1 MSQRAWH
8 TCICVALAAA
18 FAMTARAPRAA
29 AQSPGGFSS
38 IPQTM
43 FGPDKEDK
51 REAVGP
57 SLSATNEPVAE
68 IRIVGNKTISSTQIL
83 NQLQTRVGRPFDPAL
98 VQRDVRKLASRGW
111 FVDVQPAYE
120 QGPKGRIVIFKV
132 LERPVIRY
140 VEYLGNKGIRTKKLV
155 KETELKVGGP
165 VDPYAVEEA
174 RRKLIALYQRNGYNN
189 VQITILEGNQPTH
202 KGVVFVINEGTS
214 QKIWKL
220 EFVGNKFVSS
230 RRLKTRVE
238 SKPPMM
244 YIFKGYVDREQIDG
258 DVERL
263 TSYYRAFGFFQAKV
277 GRQLV
282 FNDKGNWLTLRFVIH
297 EGPRYQV
304 EDVSFIG
311 NKIFASESLAMGTQ
325 LLAGQPFEQAK
336 MNGDV
341 EWLKELY
348 GSQGYV
354 FADIRADPIFSE
366 EAGKLKLMYHIDEG
380 KRWRVGNIYVHIEG
394 ENPHTK
400 IQTALNRL
408 SFRSGEI
415 VDIREVRASER
426 RLQASQLFMT
436 DPVRG
441 VMPKITYQIQ
451 DLEASELARG
461 ENGFRGQSPDGESEA
476 QGAGSGEQGAK
487 SRRTWPAGQK
497 PEVGST
503 EYEVQSTVTQHVTPS
518 SPPGHLRSGS
528 APSSTGP
535 PLIAPPVQQ
544 PAAQPRTFR
553 VQAPAGFVAGADQVD
568 VHLYI
573 DDDSADEPPLPL
585 SPAAIRHEVRRPPYD
600 EFRAATPAVAVGGTG
615 LNAQSPRAYQ
625 AYH

>member
-1 MSQRAWH
+1 MYQRARH
-8 TCICVALAAA
+8 SCICVALAAVVV
-18 FAMTARAPRAA
+18 MMIAPHAA
-29 AQSPGGFSS
+29 AQGPGGFSS
-38 IPQTM
+38 IPKTM
-43 FGPDKEDK
+43 FGGGADDK

-57 SLSATNEPVAE
+57 SLSATDELVAE
-68 IRIVGNKTISSTQIL
+68 IRIAGNKTISATQIL

-111 FVDVQPAYE
+111 FIDVQPAYE
-120 QGPKGRIVIFKV
+120 QGPNGRIVIFKV

-140 VEYLGNKGIRTKKLV
+140 VEYLGNEGIRTKKLV

-174 RRKLIALYQRNGYNN
+174 RRKLIALYHRNGFNN

-220 EFVGNKFVSS
+220 EFVGNDFVKDG
-230 RRLKTRVE
+230 RLKTQVK

-244 YIFKGYVDREQIDG
+244 YVFKGFVDREQIDG
-258 DVERL
+258 DVEQL
-263 TSYYRAFGFFQAKV
+263 TAYYRSFGFFQAKV

-282 FNDKGNWLTLRFVIH
+282 FNDKGNWLTLRFVVH

-311 NKIFASESLAMGTQ
+311 NKIFASESLAMGTE

-380 KRWRVGNIYVHIEG
+380 KRWRVGNIYVHIDG

-415 VDIREVRASER
+415 MDIREVRASER
-426 RLQASQLFMT
+426 RLQASQLFMA

-451 DLEASELARG
+451 DLEESELARG
-461 ENGFRGQSPDGESEA
+461 ENGFRGQSPDDESRGH
-476 QGAGSGEQGAK
+476 GARSGEQGAE
-487 SRRTWPAGQK
+487 SRDAAG
-497 PEVGST
+497 
-503 EYEVQSTVTQHVTPS
+503 
-518 SPPGHLRSGS
+518 
-528 APSSTGP
+528 
-535 PLIAPPVQQ
+535 
-544 PAAQPRTFR
+544 
-553 VQAPAGFVAGADQVD
+553 
-568 VHLYI
+568 
-573 DDDSADEPPLPL
+573 
-585 SPAAIRHEVRRPPYD
+585 
-600 EFRAATPAVAVGGTG
+600 
-615 LNAQSPRAYQ
+615 
-625 AYH
+625 